1 MEEKKVVDFKVEDGK
16 LKILVDTNKDG
27 EPVVSLVVDIAEIPD
42 EVVSALKKQPMWKSI
57 VKLFFATLFEI
68 SMKKIWEWWKDYQRS
83 KRKKQIDQKI
93 DDAEKTKNH
102 MDRLKKQQDVLDELG
117 NQFCFTFADFLWSW

>member
-1 MEEKKVVDFKVEDGK
+1 
-16 LKILVDTNKDG
+16 
-27 EPVVSLVVDIAEIPD
+27 
-42 EVVSALKKQPMWKSI
+42 MWKSI
-57 VKLFFATLFEI
+57 VKLFFTTLFEI
-68 SMKKIWEWWKDYQRS
+68 SLKKIWEWWQDYQRS

-117 NQFCFTFADFLWSW
+117 N